1 LKVFK
6 SKLYFNPKPKI
17 NKGQKIEKKRKKKTA
32 ANWANPGQ
40 KAQASPAD

>member
-17 NKGQKIEKKRKKKTA
+17 NKAENKKKKKNKKSLGSLT
-32 ANWANPGQ
+32 G
-40 KAQASPAD
+40 PA